1 MALRVPSLYLHFCP
15 HCYKS
20 MVRYFTPRL
29 LKVRPVSVFAKVP
42 PLYRYQ
48 LEDQAEG
55 QERVA
60 ESCFFQERAKT
71 LLTALTT
78 PKAACVHA
86 P

>member
-1 MALRVPSLYLHFCP
+1 
-15 HCYKS
+15 